1 MNKNRFSTNA
11 IKLLEL
17 IQKGELPAERLTP
30 RMRKIIIRYFMEN
43 DLTFSSSAVGEQL
56 AITQQ
61 QVNRIRKALIR
72 NSEYLIDEIDV
83 KSIAVNLK
91 LRKDQLQRKAMAKE
105 DYALVWTIEKDFAS
119 VMQGLGFVYRAPATL
134 NVRVTQQQDFQIQLK
149 ELYSELGVPTREQFI
164 ALLEAALGNGGNGR
178 KLISETAGS
187 GTKPA
192 TTVDRGAKEKRS

>member
-1 MNKNRFSTNA
+1 MNKNRFSKNA

-17 IQKGELPAERLTP
+17 VQKGELPAERLTP
-30 RMRKIIIRYFMEN
+30 RMRKIIIRYFMED

-105 DYALVWTIEKDFAS
+105 DYAAGMDHRERLCERNA
-119 VMQGLGFVYRAPATL
+119 RAGICL
-134 NVRVTQQQDFQIQLK
+134 
-149 ELYSELGVPTREQFI
+149 
-164 ALLEAALGNGGNGR
+164 
-178 KLISETAGS
+178 
-187 GTKPA
+187 
-192 TTVDRGAKEKRS
+192 